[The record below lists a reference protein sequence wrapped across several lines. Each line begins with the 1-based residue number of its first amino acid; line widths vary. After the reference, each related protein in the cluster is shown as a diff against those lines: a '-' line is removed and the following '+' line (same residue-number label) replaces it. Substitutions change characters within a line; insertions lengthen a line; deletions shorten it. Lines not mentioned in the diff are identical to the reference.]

1 MMNFAGDAPLN
12 VLLLMAAGA
21 LSSQSAGRR
30 SVDDVSLR
38 PVTQE
43 NWRGTFAL
51 AVAPEQVRFGPDDAP
66 IAAVALAKAYVG
78 SGGASWAPY
87 AIYAGPEMVGFVALA
102 FRPGSGDDYWIFHFL
117 IDRRF
122 QGRGHGTAAMERLIE
137 LVRHE
142 HPECQLLQL
151 VVHPENQRAQRLYRK
166 LGFQPTG
173 AERWGEPVYQ
183 LALRNERQLHRM

>member
-1 MMNFAGDAPLN
+1 M
-12 VLLLMAAGA
+12 
-21 LSSQSAGRR
+21 
-30 SVDDVSLR
+30 DDVSLR

-66 IAAVALAKAYVG
+66 SPPLPLRKPTLAPAG
-78 SGGASWAPY
+78 RAGRPLPSS
-87 AIYAGPEMVGFVALA
+87 AGPEMVGFVALA

-151 VVHPENQRAQRLYRK
+151 VVHPENESGAQRLYRK

-173 AERWGEPVYQ
+173 AQRWGEPVLSARASQ
-183 LALRNERQLHRM
+183 RETAAPH